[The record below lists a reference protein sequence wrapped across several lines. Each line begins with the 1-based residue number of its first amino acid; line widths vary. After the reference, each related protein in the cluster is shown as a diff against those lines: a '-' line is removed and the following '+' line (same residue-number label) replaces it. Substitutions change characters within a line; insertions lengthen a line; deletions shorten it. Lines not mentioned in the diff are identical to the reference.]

1 MKATKKME
9 VPSDVDR
16 DKVPSQ
22 AFKDL
27 LQRTADQECKKI
39 FNFLSVFC
47 NLGLV
52 VISWWFSG
60 SFVLLEYE
68 DKCVE
73 LLTPGELN
81 LKRIKPRYWLDNEY
95 AGKEVL
101 EVGMQLRLRWNA
113 RYDRCNTMILA
124 VNQDY
129 SEISPFFEQRTAE
142 NGMVEP
148 NQKVGAVVVGPRWRA
163 A

>member
-1 MKATKKME
+1 M
-9 VPSDVDR
+9 V
-16 DKVPSQ
+16 
-22 AFKDL
+22 
-27 LQRTADQECKKI
+27 
-39 FNFLSVFC
+39 VFWKFRFFFIHA
-47 NLGLV
+47 G
-52 VISWWFSG
+52 
-60 SFVLLEYE
+60 FVLLEYE

-73 LLTPGELN
+73 LFTPGELN
-81 LKRIKPRYWLDNEY
+81 LKRIQPRYPLEHEY

-101 EVGMQLRLRWNA
+101 EVGMQLRVRWNA

-124 VNQDY
+124 VNQDR
-129 SEISPFFEQRTAE
+129 SRISPFFEQRTAE